1 MPELAAGL
9 RATARQM
16 AARTAMAVL
25 TIAGVALADAVL
37 SPAPAEARCTISTT
51 LRLGSTGAAVR
62 CLQSRLNALGYD
74 AGPVDGWFGP
84 MTRAAVV
91 RYQRAQGLEVD
102 GIVGRQTARSLRI
115 WARPCQAP
123 AGVPARARRLVVV
136 TASGTLADVDLLV
149 RGSGV
154 WRCKRAD
161 MYGRVGRNGVR
172 PLRQRR
178 SGDGTTPAGIFRLG
192 TMRAPDG
199 QSFQFF
205 GNGANPGVQ
214 GSWRQVRAGD
224 CWGATPSTARYN
236 QLVQRSASRCN
247 SPDEYLPSITG
258 AYSQAAIIG
267 ANLGPR
273 RSGDEPGEI
282 PYAAAI
288 FLHRHSYTDGVS
300 RPTSGCVSLNAH
312 DLAAFLPRLVPGRT
326 WFVIRSA

>member
-1 MPELAAGL
+1 MHRHAVLRFLAATLVGL
-9 RATARQM
+9 TIVTGIVLAEAARSPATA
-16 AARTAMAVL
+16 A
-25 TIAGVALADAVL
+25 
-37 SPAPAEARCTISTT
+37 ARCTISTT
-51 LRLGSTGAAVR
+51 VRIGSTGAAVR

-91 RYQRAQGLEVD
+91 RYQRAKGLEAD
-102 GIVGRQTARSLRI
+102 GIVGRRTARSLRI
-115 WARPCQAP
+115 WAPPCQLP
-123 AGVPARARRLVVV
+123 AGIAVKARRLVVV
-136 TASGTLADVDLLV
+136 NASGTSAEVDLLV
-149 RGSGV
+149 KWRGV

-205 GNGANPGVQ
+205 GNGENPGVP

-224 CWGATPSTARYN
+224 CWGATPGTPRYN
-236 QLVQRSASRCN
+236 KLVHRSASRCN

-273 RSGDEPGEI
+273 RSGDEPGEP

-300 RPTSGCVSLNAH
+300 RPTSGCVSLGAT
-312 DLAAFLPRLVPGRT
+312 DLAYVLRRLVPGRA